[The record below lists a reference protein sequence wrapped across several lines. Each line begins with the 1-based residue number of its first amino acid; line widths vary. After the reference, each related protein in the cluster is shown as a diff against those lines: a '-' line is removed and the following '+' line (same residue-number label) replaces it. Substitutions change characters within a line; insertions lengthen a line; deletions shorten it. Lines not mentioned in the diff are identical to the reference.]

1 MAGQRKVNGT
11 LALVGGREW
20 TDGCADL
27 DRALLETS
35 GGADVVVIPAAA
47 AYEQPADVAQR
58 AVDWFAELGAS
69 ARPVMVLTRRDADND
84 ANVKAVKGASFV
96 YLSDGSPLHL
106 RSVLKGSQ
114 LWDVIVGAYRAGAV
128 LAASGTSAAVVCD
141 PMVDP
146 RGGAYTV
153 GLGVV
158 RGVAVFPFHG
168 TAADHMRDRS
178 VDLLPR
184 EVVLAGIDERTA
196 LVRNGDGTWRAIGEG
211 GVALYRRDA
220 DTETVRNDTVASL
233 TV

>member
-1 MAGQRKVNGT
+1 MGQRKANGT
-11 LALVGGREW
+11 LALVGGGEW
-20 TDGCADL
+20 TDGCAAL
-27 DRALLETS
+27 DTTLLERS
-35 GGADVVVIPAAA
+35 AGADVVVLPSAA
-47 AYEQPADVAQR
+47 AYEQPGAVAER
-58 AVDWFAELGAS
+58 AVDWFATLGAN
-69 ARPVMVLTRRDADND
+69 ATPVMVLTRRDADND

-114 LWDVIVGAYRAGAV
+114 LWDVIVAAYRSGAV

-168 TAADHMRDRS
+168 STAEHMRDRS

-184 EVVLAGIDERTA
+184 ETVLAGIDERTA
-196 LVRNGDGTWRAIGEG
+196 LVREGDGSWRVVGEG
-211 GVALYRRDA
+211 SVTLYRRDA
-220 DTETVRNDTVASL
+220 ERETVRDDAVPSL